1 MNSDDENGGIGDLRW
16 NDETGEWY
24 TIGKGTPL
32 DASGNPITPNIVD
45 LGSSAWFKGIQDLLS
60 GKGSLGPMG
69 QFLAAAGIGKLLDRI
84 TGGSGQTGPAG
95 YRGGI
100 PEYTATRTQT
110 PMAQQRPISYESVA
124 AKPGE
129 MAPTVM
135 RPVPYR
141 PGQGGITY
149 FSPVQY
155 EYMGRDLG
163 TPKSVGI
170 SAPAPT
176 DQTAPKVSD
185 QAVAAAHGGYM
196 PTGIAMLAAGG
207 TGGRYLRGPGDGVSD
222 SIPAK
227 FERSGAPARLAD
239 GEFVIDA
246 RTVSEIGNGSSEAG
260 ARKLYAMMDR
270 VHKARKTAKRGKPS
284 GADKF
289 LPK

>member
-1 MNSDDENGGIGDLRW
+1 MAGYYNEI
-16 NDETGEWY
+16 TGEWVE
-24 TIGKGTPL
+24 TGDVGQLPGPLPETTGTGNLPGWTVNNGVWT
-32 DASGNPITPNIVD
+32 DPSGATYD
-45 LGSSAWFKGIQDLLS
+45 LSYLGSSITPGILGTLKNLFS
-60 GKGSLGPMG
+60 GTSALGPAG
-69 QFLAAAGIGKLLDRI
+69 QFLAAAGLGKLISNL

-110 PMAQQRPISYESVA
+110 PMAQQRPE
-124 AKPGE
+124 G
-129 MAPTVM
+129 
-135 RPVPYR
+135 YR

-149 FSPVQY
+149 FNPIQY

-176 DQTAPKVSD
+176 DQTAPKVPD

-196 PTGIAMLAAGG
+196 PGGIAMLAAGG
-207 TGGRYLRGPGDGVSD
+207 GTGSRFLQGPGDGVSD

-227 FERSGAPARLAD
+227 FDRSGAPARLAD

-246 RTVSEIGNGSSEAG
+246 RTVSESVTAL
-260 ARKLYAMMDR
+260 RKP
-270 VHKARKTAKRGKPS
+270 VHVSCTP
-284 GADKF
+284 
-289 LPK
+289 